1 MDSLDV
7 NIRTKD
13 KDSLIGDS
21 GGLGFEWG
29 SSDVDGS
36 RDLGILFGHQIVF
49 FSPLDMLNL
58 RTPGMQ
64 SFV

>member
-1 MDSLDV
+1 LDSLDV

-36 RDLGILFGHQIVF
+36 RDLGILFGH
-49 FSPLDMLNL
+49 
-58 RTPGMQ
+58 
-64 SFV
+64 